1 MPVFL
6 QIWDHLQK

>member
-6 QIWDHLQK
+6 

>member
-6 QIWDHLQK
+6 L